1 MNEQLEKDLREFLNK
16 QSQSPIVIT
25 GTCGPVPANTGMPAY
40 YTVPQQNVAW
50 VNAAPNLT
58 FVPVNNTTTGNT
70 IAVYSNGNY
79 LTTLN
84 SSELWELKALV
95 NNL

>member
-1 MNEQLEKDLREFLNK
+1 MNEQLEKDLQEFLNK
-16 QSQSPIVIT
+16 QKQSQAVMT
-25 GTCGPVPANTGMPAY
+25 GTCGPVPVNTGMPVY
-40 YTVPQQNVAW
+40 FTGPQQNVTW
-50 VNAAPNLT
+50 VQAAPNVT

-70 IAVYSNGNY
+70 ISVYSNGNY

-84 SSELWELKALV
+84 TSELWELKALV